1 MEDLKAD
8 YKRGLVVAISFCV
21 FVMPLLLP
29 KTDEIPKKEHPEKCE
44 EDKLDE
50 NAVRTGEYNEESGE
64 GEVKLAHQDSVDNG
78 RFQAQSNNDDE
89 VDGSTS
95 FNKSFT
101 RNIPFSNLA
110 QDRLVDGIKE
120 VLEDH
125 AIMRLARLASMD
137 YDTTL

>member
-1 MEDLKAD
+1 MDELKAD

-29 KTDEIPKKEHPEKCE
+29 KTEEVSKEEDTEKCE
-44 EDKLDE
+44 VDKLDE
-50 NAVRTGEYNEESGE
+50 SAVSAGENTEESGE

-78 RFQAQSNNDDE
+78 RFQAQSTNEDE

-101 RNIPFSNLA
+101 STAPFSNLA

-120 VLEDH
+120 VLQDH
-125 AIMRLARLASMD
+125 AIMRLARLASVK